1 MEFVSRLGVP
11 RHGVTEGSDTGDIG
25 VVQRPCGARLVTFGG
40 PVGVPTCRTRAA
52 VRPSGRIDEHEHIDQ
67 LTDPIEGA
75 VLKRS
80 LQHQPDWRK
89 VMSSIPRVPV
99 RGLAIGASPLFT
111 LLCQLCN
118 RYSEIND
125 RAVELL
131 DLTL

>member
-1 MEFVSRLGVP
+1 M
-11 RHGVTEGSDTGDIG
+11 TENSDTGAIG
-25 VVQRPCGARLVTFGG
+25 VVQRPRGAPLVTSGG
-40 PVGVPTCRTRAA
+40 SVGAPTCRTRSA

-80 LQHQPDWRK
+80 LQHQPDWRT

-99 RGLAIGASPLFT
+99 RGLAIDVSPLFA
-111 LLCQLCN
+111 LLCQLFN

-131 DLTL
+131 DLIL